1 MNLRIMMHQSKNALA
16 KIKRTILVTAA
27 ALVLSLGLLP
37 ALAYADT
44 AGDIQGGVDAAAGG
58 ADTKNAGTNIST
70 TLANV
75 INILSLA
82 IGIIAVV
89 VIIIAGLNYIT
100 SAGDDTKVASA
111 KRTILNAAI
120 GLIIVGMAQIIVRFV
135 INASDSDDKTPVI
148 PKSAPKEAAPSSG
161 SSGGSSSSKK
171 PLLLE

>member
-1 MNLRIMMHQSKNALA
+1 MNAPTNPLA

-37 ALAYADT
+37 AMAYADT
-44 AGDIQGGVDAAAGG
+44 ASDIQGGVDAAAGG
-58 ADTKNAGTNIST
+58 ADTKKAETNIST
-70 TLANV
+70 TLGNV

-135 INASDSDDKTPVI
+135 INASDSDNKTPVTTQTK
-148 PKSAPKEAAPSSG
+148 PKPTNPPTPTPP
-161 SSGGSSSSKK
+161 KK
-171 PLLLE
+171 PPLLPE